1 MPQTDH
7 ETQTALRLWV
17 ILTRA
22 LRSIKQP
29 LHRQVEAH
37 GLTLTEFA
45 VLEALLHKG
54 PLPMGVIGEK
64 ILLTSGSTTYVIDK
78 LEQRGLLQRRRCTDD
93 RRVLHVDLT
102 DDGRALIEAVFPE
115 HAQLIRTLTEGLST
129 NEQGH
134 VADQLKR
141 LGRFAERYA
150 QAAD

>member
-1 MPQTDH
+1 
-7 ETQTALRLWV
+7 L
-17 ILTRA
+17 
-22 LRSIKQP
+22 
-29 LHRQVEAH
+29 EAH

-45 VLEALLHKG
+45 VLEALFHKG

-78 LEQRGLLQRRRCTDD
+78 LAQRRLLERRRCTDD

-102 DDGRALIEAVFPE
+102 DNGRSLIEDVFPE

-129 NEQGH
+129 NEQVH

-150 QAAD
+150 TVAD

>member
-7 ETQTALRLWV
+7 ETQTALQLWV

-22 LRSIKQP
+22 LRSIEQP